1 MSVGVNDWPALVLN
15 ADFRPLSYFPLS
27 LWSWHES
34 VKAVVTNRVNV
45 VSEYDLGCQHIH
57 VMVWPARSGIFCI
70 GDVVGGLTADNQ
82 NEPRTDEAW
91 IEGTQFVRAGRT
103 S

>member
-34 VKAVVTNRVNV
+34 VKAVVVLKPEQTATAQEIIDTAGEHLARYQKPKSVDFVESLPKAPTGKILKRELKEPYWQDQHRNV
-45 VSEYDLGCQHIH
+45 
-57 VMVWPARSGIFCI
+57 
-70 GDVVGGLTADNQ
+70 
-82 NEPRTDEAW
+82 
-91 IEGTQFVRAGRT
+91 
-103 S
+103 